1 MVVTVVMFG
10 NRINRSIKGI
20 LDQCLDGDWITFKKV
35 PVVKQKSMFKRFK
48 TKYRWDPRTEQN
60 IYDGFI
66 NVLKRRFRDNMKVLR
81 KQFKQNARDDG
92 HEFPDD
98 KDNFDIMCKYSP
110 DDSMPL
116 GKWQRMC
123 DQWNTEQWKKR
134 SEAGRANRKND
145 LCRHTGGS
153 IGIDEHRLRMG
164 KKGDKVRYRSL
175 FIATHA
181 TKECKKRLRDG
192 EITEKDLD
200 KLKFVTPRAKRSYVS
215 YMQQLQKLYGNMD
228 CDDLDVWESLHPECQ
243 GRPLFG
249 VGSADPLFVV
259 TGTPSSTTCGSYG
272 DAQQSQE
279 LQKVQA
285 KLDNVLESRK
295 AIQAL
300 LEQHEH
306 EKEEERAERER
317 EHEKERVERE
327 LEREKDNAER
337 EEWQKRM
344 EEMFK
349 KLTDK

>member
-1 MVVTVVMFG
+1 MADLDGLLNTTTALHDALKDIPNNDDDDLDGDFDDTGDSDEDDFGSDGGSGGEGGGDDGDGSGNDGGDSGDADGRELIIRQGKAFG

-81 KQFKQNARDDG
+81 KKFKQNARDDR

-153 IGIDEHRLRMG
+153 IGFDEHHLCM
-164 KKGDKVRYRSL
+164 V
-175 FIATHA
+175 
-181 TKECKKRLRDG
+181 
-192 EITEKDLD
+192 
-200 KLKFVTPRAKRSYVS
+200 
-215 YMQQLQKLYGNMD
+215 N
-228 CDDLDVWESLHPECQ
+228 
-243 GRPLFG
+243 
-249 VGSADPLFVV
+249 
-259 TGTPSSTTCGSYG
+259 
-272 DAQQSQE
+272 
-279 LQKVQA
+279 
-285 KLDNVLESRK
+285 
-295 AIQAL
+295 
-300 LEQHEH
+300 
-306 EKEEERAERER
+306 
-317 EHEKERVERE
+317 
-327 LEREKDNAER
+327 
-337 EEWQKRM
+337 
-344 EEMFK
+344 
-349 KLTDK
+349 